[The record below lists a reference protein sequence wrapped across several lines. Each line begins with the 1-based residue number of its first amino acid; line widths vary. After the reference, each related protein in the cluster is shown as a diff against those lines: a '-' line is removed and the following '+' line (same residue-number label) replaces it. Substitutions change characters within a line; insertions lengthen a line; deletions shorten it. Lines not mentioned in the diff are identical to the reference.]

1 MDPVASVEVVA
12 GQGLVGNAN
21 QGGRRQ
27 VTLMEEELWQG
38 AMEEMESQLPPWIRR
53 ANLMV
58 SGVSLKKRRGD
69 VLEIGSCRLQIMG
82 ETKPCERMD
91 EALSGLKK
99 ALYREWRGG
108 VFATVLS
115 GGTLRVGDPVVL
127 RSANGELWPE

>member
-1 MDPVASVEVVA
+1 MDAVASAELVA
-12 GQGLVGNAN
+12 GRGLVGNAN

-27 VTLMEEELWQG
+27 VTLIEEELWQG
-38 AMEEMESQLPPWIRR
+38 AMEEMESQLPPWVRR

-69 VLEIGSCRLQIMG
+69 VLEVGSCRLQILG

-91 EALSGLKK
+91 EALPGLKK

-115 GGTLRVGDPVVL
+115 GGTLRVGDPVEL

>member
-1 MDPVASVEVVA
+1 MDPVASAELVA
-12 GQGLVGNAN
+12 GRGLVGNAN

-27 VTLMEEELWQG
+27 VTLIEEELWQG
-38 AMEEMESQLPPWIRR
+38 AMEEMESQRPPWVRR

-69 VLEIGSCRLQIMG
+69 VLEVGSCRLQILG

-91 EALSGLKK
+91 EALPGLQK

>member
-1 MDPVASVEVVA
+1 MDPVASADLVA
-12 GQGLVGNAN
+12 GRGLVGNAN

-27 VTLMEEELWQG
+27 VTLIEEELWHG
-38 AMEEMESQLPPWIRR
+38 AMEELESQLSPSVRR

-58 SGVSLKKRRGD
+58 SGVGLKQRRGD

-91 EALSGLKK
+91 EALPGLKK